1 MATEA
6 DERDILAL
14 RLREAL
20 TEARNAAG
28 LTQGEL
34 GKKLGRTQTFV
45 SNYERG
51 ERKVGVV
58 ELILITKALGAD
70 APELIVALLAH
81 PTKSLGAQD

>member
-14 RLREAL
+14 RLRVAL

-34 GKKLGRTQTFV
+34 AKKLGRTQTFV

-58 ELILITKALGAD
+58 EFILIARELSVD
-70 APELIVALLAH
+70 APELLLRV
-81 PTKSLGAQD
+81 S

>member
-1 MATEA
+1 MATDA

-14 RLREAL
+14 RLRQAL
-20 TEARNAAG
+20 VDARNAAG

-34 GKKLGRTQTFV
+34 AKKLSRTQTFF

-58 ELILITKALGAD
+58 ELVLIARVLGAD
-70 APELIVALLAH
+70 PAQLVH
-81 PTKSLGAQD
+81 SLSI

>member
-1 MATEA
+1 MAADA

-20 TEARNAAG
+20 VEARNAAG

-34 GKKLGRTQTFV
+34 AKRLGRTQTFV

-58 ELILITKALGAD
+58 EFILIARELGVEAV
-70 APELIVALLAH
+70 ELVTRVH
-81 PTKSLGAQD
+81 G